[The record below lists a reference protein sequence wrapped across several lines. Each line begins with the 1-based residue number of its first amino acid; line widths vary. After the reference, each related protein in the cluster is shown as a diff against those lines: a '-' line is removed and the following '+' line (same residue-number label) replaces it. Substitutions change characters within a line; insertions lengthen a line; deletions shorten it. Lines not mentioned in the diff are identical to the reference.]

1 VRSAIMANSAKRNG
15 DRPKG
20 VLRLD
25 DFGVVD
31 DVRERFKGYATAASK
46 LNPRERAVWWRGVFQ
61 RDPEM
66 LAFSRGDDTN

>member
-1 VRSAIMANSAKRNG
+1 MATSAKRNG
-15 DRPKG
+15 GRPKG

-31 DVRERFKGYATAASK
+31 DVRERYKGYATSASK
-46 LNPRERAVWWRGVFQ
+46 LNPRERATWWREVFQ

-66 LAFSRGDDTN
+66 LEFSRGDDTN